1 MHTPVQKTREELMWE
16 EGTTDELP
24 PAQATGESEEAA
36 EGEAADLLAAEMVDL
51 SAYEALNVGISG
63 ELDLAAFQEAFA
75 PVESAEAGAEE
86 SSETPEEL
94 PDLDMDDMALEALYE
109 GRTRRTFQGADGSE
123 DAFQSYLHDIR
134 GLSLISHEEELMLA
148 RLAAAGDTRAR
159 RRLVE
164 ANLRLVIAIAR
175 RYVNSGVPLIDLI
188 QEGNM
193 GLMRAAEKFDYKRG
207 THFGTYAT
215 WWIRQAVSRAA
226 GEQSRLIH
234 LPEHVA
240 TRLRKV
246 RRVSAQ
252 ISQESGNDPLPE
264 QIAEAAGMPLEE
276 VDDLLHVT
284 EQPVSLDAP
293 ADTENRYSLADT
305 LEDRSSQ
312 APADIASRH
321 LVGEELHRALSTLTT
336 RERAVVTLRYGIGD
350 GRSRTLLEV
359 GRELNI
365 SRERVR
371 QLEMVALMKLR
382 HASSAY
388 KLRECV

>member
-1 MHTPVQKTREELMWE
+1 MHTPVQKTREELIWE
-16 EGTTDELP
+16 EGTTDDLAPLP
-24 PAQATGESEEAA
+24 GTPESDEVEETD
-36 EGEAADLLAAEMVDL
+36 AADRMAVEMVDL
-51 SAYEALNVGISG
+51 STLEALNIALPPGM
-63 ELDLAAFQEAFA
+63 DLAALQEAFA
-75 PVESAEAGAEE
+75 VTEIAEPGPDEASDTA
-86 SSETPEEL
+86 EEL
-94 PDLDMDDMALEALYE
+94 PDLDMDDLALEALYE

-148 RLAAAGDTRAR
+148 RRAAAGDTRAR

-246 RRVSAQ
+246 RRVAAQ

-321 LVGEELHRALSTLTT
+321 LVGEELHRALSTLTS